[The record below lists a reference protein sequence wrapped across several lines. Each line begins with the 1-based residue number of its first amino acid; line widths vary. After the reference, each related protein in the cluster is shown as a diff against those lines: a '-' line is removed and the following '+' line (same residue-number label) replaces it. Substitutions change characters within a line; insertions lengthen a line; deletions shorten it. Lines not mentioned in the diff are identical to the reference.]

1 MDTDLKLSLL
11 TTVAALAMI
20 MVFSFIAVLN

>member
-11 TTVAALAMI
+11 TATTALTMIVVLGLIAAL
-20 MVFSFIAVLN
+20 N